1 VRHGGATQ
9 MLALVTA
16 TAEASASAVDVLSAF
31 EAFVVSNGALR
42 ALRSARAWQVAS
54 DRSLAFAGHVVVE
67 ALLFATIVFL
77 LLQRSY
83 KPDKK
88 PLTERVRARGRGRPA
103 ESGQGS
109 G

>member
-1 VRHGGATQ
+1 VRRGGAAQ

-31 EAFVVSNGALR
+31 EAFVVSNGARR
-42 ALRSARAWQVAS
+42 ALRRETAQAS
-54 DRSLAFAGHVVVE
+54 DKSLAFAGHVVVE

-103 ESGQGS
+103 ESDQGS

>member
-1 VRHGGATQ
+1 
-9 MLALVTA
+9 
-16 TAEASASAVDVLSAF
+16 
-31 EAFVVSNGALR
+31 
-42 ALRSARAWQVAS
+42 
-54 DRSLAFAGHVVVE
+54 VVE